1 MERFH
6 RLAHSV
12 WDCKYHIVWI
22 PKYRR
27 KELYGT
33 KRRIVVDTIKQWAR
47 IKGIEII
54 EGHAMPDHIHLCI
67 SIPPKYWVAHV
78 IGLLKGK
85 SASEVMSFG
94 TKSSR
99 MVRGRTFWARG
110 YCVST
115 VGLDEEK
122 VREYIRN
129 QEQIGYAARR
139 IGSLKTID
147 RVVGLRPPFQ
157 GGLMI
162 PPVHWWYSFD
172 LLLFFKI
179 SIRLEVQRGSIQF
192 MDQDWRFCDP
202 PYLLKRRR
210 CDRNGRE

>member
-1 MERFH
+1 MERFN

-33 KRRIVVDTIKQWAR
+33 RRRIVVDTIKQWGR

-54 EGHAMPDHIHLCI
+54 EGHALPDHIHLCV
-67 SIPPKYWVAHV
+67 SIPPKYAVANA

-99 MVRGRTFWARG
+99 MVRGRTFRARG

-115 VGLDEEK
+115 VGLDEETI
-122 VREYIRN
+122 REYIRN
-129 QEQIGYAARR
+129 QE
-139 IGSLKTID
+139 K
-147 RVVGLRPPFQ
+147 
-157 GGLMI
+157 
-162 PPVHWWYSFD
+162 
-172 LLLFFKI
+172 
-179 SIRLEVQRGSIQF
+179 
-192 MDQDWRFCDP
+192 MDMLQEEP
-202 PYLLKRRR
+202 TP
-210 CDRNGRE
+210 

>member
-33 KRRIVVDTIKQWAR
+33 KRRIVVETIKQWAR

-67 SIPPKYWVAHV
+67 SIPPKYSVAHV

-122 VREYIRN
+122 IREYIRN
-129 QEQIGYAARR
+129 QEQMDIQQED
-139 IGSLKTID
+139 T
-147 RVVGLRPPFQ
+147 GL
-157 GGLMI
+157 
-162 PPVHWWYSFD
+162 
-172 LLLFFKI
+172 
-179 SIRLEVQRGSIQF
+179 
-192 MDQDWRFCDP
+192 
-202 PYLLKRRR
+202 
-210 CDRNGRE
+210 